1 MRQPSSKE
9 DTQSLVLGGISS
21 NRHIAHAHKRLLVWV
36 GLLPS
41 ARASWLAGLGAS
53 TVCLSVLVCGS
64 VCQSVLER
72 ERGEERQLVSRAI
85 VSTSARHLIALRLLQ
100 VSLEV

>member
-1 MRQPSSKE
+1 MR
-9 DTQSLVLGGISS
+9 ISACWFGWGCY
-21 NRHIAHAHKRLLVWV
+21 RR
-36 GLLPS
+36 
-41 ARASWLAGLGAS
+41 RALTSWLAGLGAS

-85 VSTSARHLIALRLLQ
+85 VSSSARHLIALRLLRASSSESMD
-100 VSLEV
+100 VM